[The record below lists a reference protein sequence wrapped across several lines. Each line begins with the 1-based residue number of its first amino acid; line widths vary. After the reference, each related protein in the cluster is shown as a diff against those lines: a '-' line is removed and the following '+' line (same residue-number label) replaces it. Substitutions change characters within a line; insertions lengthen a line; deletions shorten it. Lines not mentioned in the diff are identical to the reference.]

1 MINLKISRI
10 RPLFQNLR
18 GDLISRISA
27 LPIFRAI
34 KFCENSRI
42 WSQNAK
48 SAKFNP
54 NKVLDKGIDASEK
67 VVHKA
72 GEFTGNKIAD
82 AVTKS
87 NDDNIEKQ
95 EPFEELI
102 IPPDKRQK
110 ILNKMR
116 KVL

>member
-1 MINLKISRI
+1 MTRYSIEPKTRTYVKRYGFLS
-10 RPLFQNLR
+10 F
-18 GDLISRISA
+18 
-27 LPIFRAI
+27 AI
-34 KFCENSRI
+34 KYEKI
-42 WSQNAK
+42 
-48 SAKFNP
+48 
-54 NKVLDKGIDASEK
+54 LDKGLDTSKK
-67 VVHKA
+67 VVNKA
-72 GEFTGNKIAD
+72 GQFIGNTIAD

>member
-27 LPIFRAI
+27 VPIFRGI
-34 KFCENSRI
+34 KFCGNSRI

-54 NKVLDKGIDASEK
+54 NKVLDKGLDASEK

-87 NDDNIEKQ
+87 NNDNIEKQ
-95 EPFEELI
+95 EPVEEVI
-102 IPPDKRQK
+102 IPLENRGE
-110 ILNKMR
+110 I
-116 KVL
+116 

>member
-1 MINLKISRI
+1 M
-10 RPLFQNLR
+10 
-18 GDLISRISA
+18 
-27 LPIFRAI
+27 
-34 KFCENSRI
+34 
-42 WSQNAK
+42 
-48 SAKFNP
+48 
-54 NKVLDKGIDASEK
+54 DKGLDTSKK
-67 VVHKA
+67 VVNKA
-72 GEFTGNKIAD
+72 GQFIGNTIAD

>member
-1 MINLKISRI
+1 M
-10 RPLFQNLR
+10 
-18 GDLISRISA
+18 
-27 LPIFRAI
+27 
-34 KFCENSRI
+34 
-42 WSQNAK
+42 
-48 SAKFNP
+48 
-54 NKVLDKGIDASEK
+54 DKGLDTSKK
-67 VVHKA
+67 VVNKA
-72 GEFTGNKIAD
+72 GQFIGNTIAD

-102 IPPDKRQK
+102 IPPHKRQK